1 MKIKSLA
8 RGSLATGFVMAALLS
23 NAAIAQT
30 ESGMAEQ
37 YATPEFFSESTG
49 MSVTGYSEA
58 PELAEMVA
66 AGKLPPLAERLPKN
80 PAVIVPADSIGK
92 YGGAMVSPAT
102 VPNSRGWDTLLM
114 RLETL
119 FKFDTDLRTVVPNV
133 AESFSLSD
141 DGKVLTIT
149 LREGMKW
156 SDGTPL
162 TVDDVEYF
170 YQRILTNPD
179 VTPSPDRRWF
189 AGGEL
194 VKFNRVDN
202 YTFQWEF
209 AAPNPSFVMKLANA
223 AVLSGLVPKHYIG
236 QFDIAIN
243 PDADKLAEEAG
254 FESWVT
260 NLQNQMLVYGN
271 YWYFDGDLVPGQP
284 TIGTH
289 VFSSVDSAG
298 NKTFTRN
305 PYFFKVDSEGNQLP
319 YVDDLKRLLV
329 TNLEA
334 QDLGGIAGR
343 YTHYGWGSLA
353 NYTTYKKNED
363 VGGYETKLV
372 TYYRGN
378 EFVFSFNVNHPEPI
392 KREVFGDLR
401 FRQAMSVA
409 IDRER
414 INKLVYFG
422 RATARQAA
430 PVPQDPYYEDWMGE
444 HYAQF
449 DRDLANKLL
458 DEMGLTERDSDG
470 YRLGPDGEPFTVQ
483 MVQAPPEP
491 AWAKIVE
498 LVTEDWNAVG
508 VRTRAKLVEFGLF
521 QQQRNAGQLDVP
533 AWAYSVHLAGMWSG
547 AAANMSQYAPH
558 YGYGALE
565 WAAWLDSNGETGTE
579 PPLEVQTAAE
589 DFQKFLQV
597 TPDDPAFDEAAKAVF
612 TAQLEGMYAIG
623 TVGLPPQPLLISKQ
637 ARNGPKD
644 GDVWDSVFHQWTQFL
659 PEQFWFD
666 TEASQ

>member
-1 MKIKSLA
+1 MNIKTLA
-8 RGSLATGFVMAALLS
+8 CGSRAAGAVMAILLS
-23 NAAIAQT
+23 SSAMAQT

-37 YATPEFFSESTG
+37 YATPSVFQAETGKSVSGFSES
-49 MSVTGYSEA
+49 
-58 PELAEMVA
+58 PDLAAMVK
-66 AGKLPPLAERLPKN
+66 AGKLPPLAERLPVR
-80 PAVIVPADSIGK
+80 PAVIEPADSIGK

-119 FKFDTDLRTVVPNV
+119 FKFDTDLQTVQPNV
-133 AESFSLSD
+133 AEGFELSD
-141 DGKVLTIT
+141 DAKVLTIT

-156 SDGTPL
+156 SDGAPL
-162 TVDDVEYF
+162 TTDDIEFF
-170 YQRILTNPD
+170 YERILTNKD
-179 VTPSPDRRWF
+179 ITPSPDRRWY

-194 VKFNRVDN
+194 VKFKRIDD
-202 YTFQWEF
+202 YTFQWIF

-223 AVLSGLVPKHYIG
+223 AVLSGLVPKHHMG
-236 QFDIAIN
+236 QFDPTIN
-243 PDADKLAEEAG
+243 PNAEALAKEAG
-254 FESWVT
+254 FDSWVSQF
-260 NLQNQMLVYGN
+260 QNQFLVYSN
-271 YWYFDGDLVPGQP
+271 YWYSDGDITPGQP

-289 VFSSVDSAG
+289 VFASVDSAG

-305 PYFFKVDSEGNQLP
+305 PYFFKVDADGQQLP
-319 YVDDLKRLLV
+319 YVNELRRLLV

-353 NYTTYKKNED
+353 NYTTYKKNEEA
-363 VGGYETKLV
+363 GGFNTRLV

-378 EFVFSFNVNHPEPI
+378 EFAFSFNVNHADPI
-392 KREVFGDLR
+392 KREVFGELK

-409 IDRER
+409 IDRDR

-422 RATARQAA
+422 RATPRQAS
-430 PVPQDPYYEDWMGE
+430 PVPQDSFYEDWMGK

-449 DRDLANKLL
+449 DRDLANQLL
-458 DEMGLTERDSDG
+458 DEMGLSERDSDG
-470 YRLGPDGEPFTVQ
+470 FRLGPDGKPFTVQ

-491 AWAKIVE
+491 AWAKIIE

-508 VRTRAKLVEFGLF
+508 VKTNQKLIEAGLWR
-521 QQQRNAGQLDVP
+521 QQRDAGSLDVP
-533 AWAYSVHLAGMWSG
+533 GWGYAVHSAGVWSG
-547 AAANMSQYAPH
+547 ASANMSQFAPH
-558 YGYGALE
+558 FGYGALE
-565 WAAWLDSNGETGTE
+565 WAAWLDSNGERGVE
-579 PPLEVQTAAE
+579 PPKAVQAAAE
-589 DFQKFLQV
+589 EYKRFLSV
-597 TPDDPAFDEAAKAVF
+597 TPDNPAYDEAAKAVF
-612 TAQLEGMYAIG
+612 AGQLEGMYSIG
-623 TVGLPPQPLLISKQ
+623 TVGLPPQPLLISKE

-666 TEASQ
+666 TE